1 MGQIVKMFSLV
12 GELAQITRRG
22 QFDHKN
28 SDNFIVCVLDWFAME
43 HYFNLTT
50 LVGPMSI

>member
-1 MGQIVKMFSLV
+1 MGHIVEMFSLV

-28 SDNFIVCVLDWFAME
+28 SDNFIVWVLDWFAME
-43 HYFNLTT
+43 YYFNLTI
-50 LVGPMSI
+50 LVDPMSI